1 MMRSLVA
8 LPLVAAGAVGVV
20 TFTAAAADDDETN
33 DAEEPTATAL
43 ELTTDE
49 LVAQGAEIY
58 ELQCAGCHGTDGT
71 GIEGRGPSLEDEG
84 RASADFV
91 LRTGRMPL
99 AAPNIQARSGPVRYS
114 EQEIRAL
121 VEFVG
126 TLGSGPDIPDVDID
140 GADIANG
147 GYLYRLNCAACH
159 SATGAGTAI
168 GGGRRAP
175 SMRSVSPTEIG
186 EAIVVGPGAM
196 PVFSSLGAQEINDI
210 AAYIVELQEEGTTDA
225 TKFGGAGPAAEGLA
239 AWLLALIPLAAFTRW
254 IGSPKEGR
262 DRPLDENADEPAE
275 PAAEAAS

>member
-1 MMRSLVA
+1 MRSLLAV
-8 LPLVAAGAVGVV
+8 PFVAAAVVGIATVS
-20 TFTAAAADDDETN
+20 ASAADDD
-33 DAEEPTATAL
+33 PTADDEV
-43 ELTTDE
+43 ELSSEE
-49 LVAQGAEIY
+49 LLAEGAQLFAA
-58 ELQCAGCHGTDGT
+58 QCAGCHGDDGS
-71 GIEGRGPSLEDEG
+71 GVEDRGPSLKDEG

-114 EQEIRAL
+114 EQEIQAL

-126 TLGSGPDIPDVDID
+126 TIGSGPDTPEVEID

-196 PVFSSLGAQEINDI
+196 PVFSSLEAQEIDDI

-262 DRPLDENADEPAE
+262 DRPLDENANEPAE